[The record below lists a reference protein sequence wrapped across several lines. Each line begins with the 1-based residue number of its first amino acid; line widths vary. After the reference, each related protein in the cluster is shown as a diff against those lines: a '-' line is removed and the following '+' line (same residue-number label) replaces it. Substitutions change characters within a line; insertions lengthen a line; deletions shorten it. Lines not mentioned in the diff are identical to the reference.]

1 MSTGAQNAYSCTNF
15 VVCSTGMVNIH
26 MVDSDERK
34 VAGMAQA
41 LLRQEARSLF
51 LKTESLLGEPTTLG
65 WQREAL
71 GVNRR

>member
-1 MSTGAQNAYSCTNF
+1 MSTGAQNACSCTSF
-15 VVCSTGMVNIH
+15 VIGSTGMVNIH

-51 LKTESLLGEPTTLG
+51 
-65 WQREAL
+65 
-71 GVNRR
+71 